1 MERDEIL
8 TYLKAML
15 HERFGIDPAVMSGST
30 TQEQLGIDSLLMVD
44 MMLDLETG
52 LGTYTNVTGYSQP
65 VTVEHRIEDTALVGD
80 AQLSGHI
87 RNGFRINATPQGQ
100 LFAAL
105 AQIVDN

>member
-15 HERFGIDPAVMSGST
+15 HERFGIDPATISGST

-52 LGTYTNVTGYSQP
+52 LDFSFESMDLPRNPGM
-65 VTVEHRIEDTALVGD
+65 D
-80 AQLSGHI
+80 A
-87 RNGFRINATPQGQ
+87 
-100 LFAAL
+100 
-105 AQIVDN
+105 IVDLVQRNLPRKTAG

>member
-1 MERDEIL
+1 MAAGYPDPVSSTQPGSTKPEKPRLERGEIL

-52 LGTYTNVTGYSQP
+52 LGFSFESMDLPRNP
-65 VTVEHRIEDTALVGD
+65 DLDT
-80 AQLSGHI
+80 
-87 RNGFRINATPQGQ
+87 
-100 LFAAL
+100 
-105 AQIVDN
+105 IVDLVQRNMSGKPAG